1 MPHVQVKGFP
11 LGVYETNG
19 YVVWD
24 TEDAARAC
32 WIIDTGEGPEP
43 LLALVRREGLCP
55 SAILYTHAHVD
66 HIAGAGQATAA
77 YPGVPRL
84 ASVVEHQWFGDPE
97 KNLSTWSGMPITVPS
112 PTGPLADDQELGLG
126 STIWRVMATPGH
138 SPGSVSIVSTNLEQP
153 MAFVGDTI
161 FAGSVGRVDLPGA
174 DPVAFESTLFD
185 RLLSLSDRTIVFP
198 GHGPETSIGVERTSN
213 PFLRAGRAAFSR
225 AMS

>member
-1 MPHVQVKGFP
+1 MVTVKGFP

-24 TEDAARAC
+24 PEDSTRAC

-43 LLALVRREGLCP
+43 LFATGRHERLVP
-55 SAILYTHAHVD
+55 AAILYTHAHVD

-84 ASVVEHQWFGDPE
+84 ANRLEHDWFGDPDR
-97 KNLSTWSGMPITVPS
+97 NLSAWSGLPVTVPA
-112 PTGPLADDQELGLG
+112 PTGPLEDGQLLALGR
-126 STIWRVMATPGH
+126 STWRVMATPGH
-138 SPGSVSIVSTNLEQP
+138 SPGSVSIVSTNVESP
-153 MAFVGDTI
+153 VAFTGDTV

-174 DPVAFESTLFD
+174 NPAALESTLFD
-185 RLLSLSDRTIVFP
+185 RLLSLPDVTTIHP
-198 GHGPETSIGVERTSN
+198 GHGPATSIGAERVSN

-225 AMS
+225 AFS